1 MHGGHRIQHQT
12 HAETVTM
19 NNFYEIMVVALVS
32 SAISMALLM
41 TWAKADD
48 LLRDW
53 KYRREAK
60 AKKDAEQDA
69 RLANLER

>member
-1 MHGGHRIQHQT
+1 
-12 HAETVTM
+12 M
-19 NNFYEIMVVALVS
+19 NNFYEIMAIALVS
-32 SAISMALLM
+32 SAISIGFLL
-41 TWAKADD
+41 TWAKVDD